1 MKGYRQFVIRLALMG
16 WAACMFNN
24 ANAEVYR
31 WVDEKGHVQFSDKAP
46 ANAKVQTMDLP
57 EVEEQPAGVPDLSEF
72 ERMQRQKKLVKMLE
86 EERLAKQ
93 EQKAQ
98 LAREAEEREQYCTRF
113 KNRLSYID
121 QYTHFYDE
129 KEDGTRQ
136 YMSEQEADAY
146 RVRVKSQFKQECGE
160 A

>member
-1 MKGYRQFVIRLALMG
+1 MFPRVVVCCLGVLLALS
-16 WAACMFNN
+16 AQ
-24 ANAEVYR
+24 AEVYR
-31 WVDEKGHVQFSDKAP
+31 WVDANGKVHFSDKAP
-46 ANAKVQTMDLP
+46 VQGAVEKIDLP
-57 EVEEQPAGVPDLSEF
+57 EVEEPAPSEDLSDF
-72 ERMQRQKKLVKMLE
+72 ERLQRQKKLVKMLE

-98 LAREAEEREQYCTRF
+98 LAKEAEERAQYCTRF

-129 KEDGTRQ
+129 KEDGTRE
-136 YMSEQEADAY
+136 YMSEDQADAY
-146 RVRVKSQFKQECGE
+146 RANLKQQYKEECGE